1 MFAVLRELQFFGF
14 LHSFIS
20 TVIMLPFTCIAFLL
34 LAILYCIV
42 TSVLLVFKLCT
53 SRGRAGVMGAQRG
66 TGGGTEA
73 GLARPAGATNVHGPR
88 TVTVEQGQE
97 AQAGND
103 SSGEHNTD
111 LNSDVLREIAA
122 IFNMEAGDIF
132 TDDEEASADT
142 SSEHLEAESLRIG
155 STDV

>member
-53 SRGRAGVMGAQRG
+53 SRGRAGVMGAQRR
-66 TGGGTEA
+66 TGGAEA